1 MNPFH
6 HLSQRSLNNM
16 CFLCQLE
23 KNSASFS
30 FFLFCFFLQG
40 INDMGTSHDNCTVL
54 GNNFVVICHDM
65 PYNYCFEGSNWKS
78 IPVWNQHFLLFL
90 KNYTTSFEINIAT
103 SFKNQNCVLF
113 ILLSKI
119 SA

>member
-1 MNPFH
+1 
-6 HLSQRSLNNM
+6 
-16 CFLCQLE
+16 
-23 KNSASFS
+23 
-30 FFLFCFFLQG
+30 
-40 INDMGTSHDNCTVL
+40 MGTSHDNCTVL